1 MSCPQ
6 VANWICIPLL
16 LKMCIVFELQAS
28 DPDFISCVILNFH
41 TCYND
46 DLDTNVGDA
55 YFVSFPANP
64 PSGAGW
70 WQANIG
76 RCNVLVHVGIKPF
89 SEAELTHTHVAR
101 WRHLT
106 TMGWYYHLNRNS
118 SVNVI
123 WHYSDV
129 MNERGGVLKSP
140 ASWWFVQPFVQE
152 LIKENIKAPRLRPFW
167 VEFIDD
173 RWIPFHEEL
182 VMRKMFPFDDVILA
196 RVSTIYNI
204 RGMANEHFT
213 STMIIVYDNDTL

>member
-1 MSCPQ
+1 MSRLQ

-16 LKMCIVFELQAS
+16 LKMWFVFEFKAS
-28 DPDFISCVILNFH
+28 NPDFISCVILNFH
-41 TCYND
+41 SRYND
-46 DLDTNVGDA
+46 TFDTNVGDA

-64 PSGAGW
+64 PSGTGW

-89 SEAELTHTHVAR
+89 LEAELTHARVAR

-118 SVNVI
+118 SVHVHLALQ
-123 WHYSDV
+123 WHH
-129 MNERGGVLKSP
+129 EWARWRLKSP
-140 ASWWFVQPFVQE
+140 ASWWFVQPFLQE
-152 LIKENIKAPRLRPFW
+152 QIKENIKAPRLRPLW

-173 RWIPFHEEL
+173 RWTPFHEEL

-196 RVSTIYNI
+196 RVSTIYHI
-204 RGMANEHFT
+204 RGMANGNFT
-213 STMIIVYDNDTL
+213 FTMIIVCDNDTL